1 MISHSKPWLT
11 DSDQAAVRE
20 VICSGMI
27 AQGQRVQLFE
37 DACAR
42 YLGISAG
49 VAVGSGTAALILAL
63 LALDLRQGTE
73 VILPTYVCRSVA
85 EAVLSAGYVPVLCD
99 VGDRWNMTSKTVA
112 KALTRQT
119 TAIILVHPFGIPV
132 DVEEFGGFGLP
143 IVEDTCQAFGAK
155 IGDRMAGTMGTVG
168 IFSFHAT
175 KCLTTGEGGLAVSND
190 PVLLGRMQMLRDG
203 EDRLARRLV
212 APMTDLQAALGL
224 SQLSRYDLFLER
236 RRVLAERYFE
246 ALENCHIELP
256 HEERKRSIFFRFP
269 VRGACD
275 FGEIRQKF
283 AERGIQ
289 VRQGVD
295 VLLHHLMDRG
305 IGSFPNSER
314 LFAEAVS
321 LPIYPALMDEEQG
334 RVIRA
339 CRDIWGV
346 RCAS

>member
-11 DSDQAAVRE
+11 DRDQAAVRE
-20 VICSGMI
+20 ALGSGMI

-37 DACAR
+37 EACAR

-63 LALDLRQGTE
+63 LALDLRQGSE

-85 EAVLSAGYVPVLCD
+85 EAVISAGYVPVLCD
-99 VGDRWNMTSKTVA
+99 VGDGWNMTSETVA

-119 TAIILVHPFGIPV
+119 TAIILVHLFGIPA
-132 DVEEFGGFGLP
+132 DVEEFSAFGLP

-190 PVLLGRMQMLRDG
+190 SVLLRRMQMLRDG
-203 EDRLARRLV
+203 EGRLARRVV

-256 HEERKRSIFFRFP
+256 HGERKRSIFFRFP
-269 VRGACD
+269 VREGGD
-275 FGEIRQKF
+275 FGETRQKF
-283 AERGIQ
+283 SERDIQ

-295 VLLHHLMDRG
+295 VLLHRLIDRG
-305 IGSFPNSER
+305 RGSFPTSER

-321 LPIYPALMDEEQG
+321 LPIYPALMDEEQE
-334 RVIRA
+334 RIIQA

-346 RCAS
+346 RCES